1 MMIKIKKL
9 IPIFLIMILLNNCGY
24 TPRYA
29 VNKNINFTIDLIE
42 FTGDREFNNFL
53 KSKLI
58 RYKKNKDS
66 NKKNYKLNLNTEY
79 KKNIKSRDSTGSAE
93 KYELVIIVNAIVQ
106 SELTQPKKLIFEE
119 KFIMNKFD
127 DPFEEKNYEKV
138 IKENF
143 SDIILDRIILYLFKL
158 K

>member
-29 VNKNINFTIDLIE
+29 VNKNVNFTIDLIE
-42 FTGDREFNNFL
+42 ITGDREFNNFL
-53 KSKLI
+53 KSKLT
-58 RYKKNKDS
+58 RYKKNKDN

-106 SELTQPKKLIFEE
+106 SELIEPKKLIFEE
-119 KFIMNKFD
+119 KFIMNKFED
-127 DPFEEKNYEKV
+127 AFEEKNYEKT

-143 SDIILDRIILYLFKL
+143 SDLILDRIIFYLFKL
-158 K
+158 

>member
-29 VNKNINFTIDLIE
+29 VNKNVNFTIDLVE

-53 KSKLI
+53 RSKLT
-58 RYKKNKDS
+58 RYEKNKDN
-66 NKKNYKLNLNTEY
+66 NKKNYKLNLDTKY
-79 KKNIKSRDSTGSAE
+79 KKNIKSRDSTGSTE

-106 SELTQPKKLIFEE
+106 SELIEPKKLIFEE
-119 KFIMNKFD
+119 KFIMNKFED
-127 DPFEEKNYEKV
+127 AFEEKNYEKT

-143 SDIILDRIILYLFKL
+143 SDLILDRIIFYLFKL
-158 K
+158 

>member
-29 VNKNINFTIDLIE
+29 VNKNVNFTIDLIE

-58 RYKKNKDS
+58 RYKKNKD
-66 NKKNYKLNLNTEY
+66 NNRKNYKLNLNTEY

-93 KYELVIIVNAIVQ
+93 KYELVIIVNVIIQ
-106 SELTQPKKLIFEE
+106 SELIEPKKLIFEE
-119 KFIMNKFD
+119 KFIMNKFED
-127 DPFEEKNYEKV
+127 AFEEKNYEKT

-143 SDIILDRIILYLFKL
+143 SDLILDRIIFYLFKL
-158 K
+158 

>member
-29 VNKNINFTIDLIE
+29 VNKNVNFTIDLIE

-58 RYKKNKDS
+58 RYKKNKNS

-106 SELTQPKKLIFEE
+106 SELIEPKKLIFEE
-119 KFIMNKFD
+119 KFIMDKFED
-127 DPFEEKNYEKV
+127 TFEEKNYEKT

-143 SDIILDRIILYLFKL
+143 SDLILDRIIFYLFKL
-158 K
+158 

>member
-29 VNKNINFTIDLIE
+29 VNKNVNFTIDLIE

-58 RYKKNKDS
+58 RYKKNKD
-66 NKKNYKLNLNTEY
+66 NNRKNYKLNLNTEY

-93 KYELVIIVNAIVQ
+93 KYELVIIVNAIIQ
-106 SELTQPKKLIFEE
+106 SELIESKKLIFEE
-119 KFIMNKFD
+119 KFIMNKFED
-127 DPFEEKNYEKV
+127 AFEEKNYEKT

-143 SDIILDRIILYLFKL
+143 SDLILDRIILYLFKL
-158 K
+158 

>member
-53 KSKLI
+53 KSKLT
-58 RYKKNKDS
+58 RYKKNKDN
-66 NKKNYKLNLNTEY
+66 NKKNYKLNLDTEY

-106 SELTQPKKLIFEE
+106 SELIESKKLIFEE
-119 KFIMNKFD
+119 KFIMNKFED
-127 DPFEEKNYEKV
+127 AFEEKNYEKT

-143 SDIILDRIILYLFKL
+143 SDLILDRIILYLFKL
-158 K
+158 

>member
-9 IPIFLIMILLNNCGY
+9 IPIFLIIILLNNCGY

-58 RYKKNKDS
+58 RYKKNKD
-66 NKKNYKLNLNTEY
+66 NNRKNYKLNLNTEY

-93 KYELVIIVNAIVQ
+93 KYELVIIVNAIIQ
-106 SELTQPKKLIFEE
+106 SELIESKKLIFEE
-119 KFIMNKFD
+119 KFIMKKFED
-127 DPFEEKNYEKV
+127 VFEEKNYEKT

-143 SDIILDRIILYLFKL
+143 SDLILDRIIFYLFKL
-158 K
+158 

>member
-29 VNKNINFTIDLIE
+29 VNKNVNFTIDLIE

-58 RYKKNKDS
+58 RYKKNKNS
-66 NKKNYKLNLNTEY
+66 NKKNYKLNLNTKY

-93 KYELVIIVNAIVQ
+93 KYELVIIVNAIIQ
-106 SELTQPKKLIFEE
+106 SELIEPKKLIFEE
-119 KFIMNKFD
+119 KFIMNKFED
-127 DPFEEKNYEKV
+127 VFEEKNYEKT

-143 SDIILDRIILYLFKL
+143 SDLILDRIIFYLFKL
-158 K
+158 

>member
-29 VNKNINFTIDLIE
+29 VNKNVNFTIDLIE
-42 FTGDREFNNFL
+42 ITGDREFNNFL

-106 SELTQPKKLIFEE
+106 SELIEPKKLIFEE
-119 KFIMNKFD
+119 KFNMNKFED
-127 DPFEEKNYEKV
+127 VFEEKNYEKT

-143 SDIILDRIILYLFKL
+143 SDLILDRIIFYLFKL
-158 K
+158 

>member
-9 IPIFLIMILLNNCGY
+9 IPIFLIIILLNNCGY

-58 RYKKNKDS
+58 RYKKNKD
-66 NKKNYKLNLNTEY
+66 NNRKNYKLNLNTEY

-106 SELTQPKKLIFEE
+106 SELIESKKLIFEE
-119 KFIMNKFD
+119 KFIMKKFED
-127 DPFEEKNYEKV
+127 AFEEKNYEKK

-143 SDIILDRIILYLFKL
+143 SDLILDRIIFYLFKL
-158 K
+158 

>member
-1 MMIKIKKL
+1 MIKIKKL

-53 KSKLI
+53 KSKLT
-58 RYKKNKDS
+58 RYKKNKDN
-66 NKKNYKLNLNTEY
+66 NKKNYKLNLDTEY

-106 SELTQPKKLIFEE
+106 SELIEPKKLIFEE
-119 KFIMNKFD
+119 KFIMKKFED
-127 DPFEEKNYEKV
+127 VFEEKNYEKT

-143 SDIILDRIILYLFKL
+143 SDLILDRIIFYLFKL
-158 K
+158 

>member
-29 VNKNINFTIDLIE
+29 VNKNVNFTIDLIE

-58 RYKKNKDS
+58 RYKKNKNS

-93 KYELVIIVNAIVQ
+93 KYELVIIVNAIIQ
-106 SELTQPKKLIFEE
+106 SELIEPKKLIFEE
-119 KFIMNKFD
+119 KFIMNKFED
-127 DPFEEKNYEKV
+127 TFEEENYEKT

-143 SDIILDRIILYLFKL
+143 SDLILDRIIFYLFKL
-158 K
+158 

>member
-1 MMIKIKKL
+1 MIKIKKL

-42 FTGDREFNNFL
+42 ITGDREFNNFL
-53 KSKLI
+53 KSKLT
-58 RYKKNKDS
+58 RYKKNKDD
-66 NKKNYKLNLNTEY
+66 NKKNFKLNLNTEY

-106 SELTQPKKLIFEE
+106 SELIEPKKLIFEE
-119 KFIMNKFD
+119 KFIMKKFED
-127 DPFEEKNYEKV
+127 VFEEKNYEKT

-143 SDIILDRIILYLFKL
+143 SDLILDRIIFYLFKL
-158 K
+158 

>member
-1 MMIKIKKL
+1 MFRIKKL
-9 IPIFLIMILLNNCGY
+9 LPVFLIIIFLNNCGY

-29 VNKNINFTIDLIE
+29 LNQNLNFTIELFE
-42 FTGDREFNNFL
+42 LTGDREFNNFL
-53 KSKLI
+53 KSKLT
-58 RYKKNKDS
+58 RFKKNKDV
-66 NKKNYKLNLNTEY
+66 NKKSYKLNLETEY
-79 KKNIKSRDSTGSAE
+79 KKNIKSRDSTGLAE
-93 KYELVIIVNAIVQ
+93 KYELVIIVTAIVQ
-106 SELTQPKKLIFEE
+106 SELIQPKKLIFEE

-143 SDIILDRIILYLFKL
+143 SDIISERIIFYLFKL

>member
-9 IPIFLIMILLNNCGY
+9 IPIFLIIILLNNCGY

-58 RYKKNKDS
+58 RYKKNKD
-66 NKKNYKLNLNTEY
+66 NNRKNYKLNLNTEY

-93 KYELVIIVNAIVQ
+93 KYELVIIVNAIIQ
-106 SELTQPKKLIFEE
+106 SELIESKKLIFEE
-119 KFIMNKFD
+119 KFIMKKFED
-127 DPFEEKNYEKV
+127 AFEEKNYEKK

-143 SDIILDRIILYLFKL
+143 SDLILDRIIFYLFKL
-158 K
+158 

>member
-29 VNKNINFTIDLIE
+29 VNKNVNFTIDLIE
-42 FTGDREFNNFL
+42 ITGDREFNNFL
-53 KSKLI
+53 KSKLT
-58 RYKKNKDS
+58 RYKKNKDN
-66 NKKNYKLNLNTEY
+66 NKKNYKLNLDTEY

-106 SELTQPKKLIFEE
+106 SELIEPKKLIFEE
-119 KFIMNKFD
+119 KFIMNKFED
-127 DPFEEKNYEKV
+127 VFEEKNYEKT

-143 SDIILDRIILYLFKL
+143 SDLILDRIIFYLFKL
-158 K
+158 

>member
-29 VNKNINFTIDLIE
+29 VNKNINFTIDLIQ

-53 KSKLI
+53 KSKLT
-58 RYKKNKDS
+58 RYKKNKDN
-66 NKKNYKLNLNTEY
+66 NKKNYKLNLDTEY

-106 SELTQPKKLIFEE
+106 SELIEPKKLIFEE
-119 KFIMNKFD
+119 KFIMNKFED
-127 DPFEEKNYEKV
+127 VFEEKNYEKT

-143 SDIILDRIILYLFKL
+143 SDLILDRIIFYLFKL
-158 K
+158 

>member
-9 IPIFLIMILLNNCGY
+9 IPIFLIIILLNNCGY

-106 SELTQPKKLIFEE
+106 SELIEPKKLIFEE
-119 KFIMNKFD
+119 KFIMNKFED
-127 DPFEEKNYEKV
+127 AFEEKNYEKT

-143 SDIILDRIILYLFKL
+143 SDLILDRIIFYLFKL
-158 K
+158 

>member
-1 MMIKIKKL
+1 MIKIKKL

-58 RYKKNKDS
+58 RYKKNKNS

-93 KYELVIIVNAIVQ
+93 KYELVIIVNAIIQ
-106 SELTQPKKLIFEE
+106 SELIEPKKLIFEE
-119 KFIMNKFD
+119 KFIMDKFED
-127 DPFEEKNYEKV
+127 TFEEENYEKT

-143 SDIILDRIILYLFKL
+143 SDLILDRIIFYLFKL
-158 K
+158 

>member
-29 VNKNINFTIDLIE
+29 VNKNVNFTIDLIE
-42 FTGDREFNNFL
+42 ITGDREFNNFL
-53 KSKLI
+53 KSKLT
-58 RYKKNKDS
+58 RYKKNKDN
-66 NKKNYKLNLNTEY
+66 NKKNYKLNLDTEY

-106 SELTQPKKLIFEE
+106 SELIEPKKLIFEE
-119 KFIMNKFD
+119 KFIMNKFED
-127 DPFEEKNYEKV
+127 AFEEKNYEKT

-143 SDIILDRIILYLFKL
+143 SDLILDRIIFYLFKL
-158 K
+158 

>member
-29 VNKNINFTIDLIE
+29 VNKNVNFTIDLIE
-42 FTGDREFNNFL
+42 ITGDREFNNFL
-53 KSKLI
+53 KSKLT
-58 RYKKNKDS
+58 RYKKNKDN
-66 NKKNYKLNLNTEY
+66 NKKNFKLNLSTEY
-79 KKNIKSRDSTGSAE
+79 KKNIKSRDSTGSVE

-106 SELTQPKKLIFEE
+106 SELIEPKKLIFEE
-119 KFIMNKFD
+119 KFIMNKFED
-127 DPFEEKNYEKV
+127 AFEEKNYEKT

-143 SDIILDRIILYLFKL
+143 SDLILDRIILYLFKL
-158 K
+158 

>member
-1 MMIKIKKL
+1 MFRIKKL
-9 IPIFLIMILLNNCGY
+9 LPVFLIIIFLNNCGY

-29 VNKNINFTIDLIE
+29 LNQNLNFTIELFE
-42 FTGDREFNNFL
+42 LTGDREFNNFL
-53 KSKLI
+53 KSKLT
-58 RYKKNKDS
+58 RFKKNKDV
-66 NKKNYKLNLNTEY
+66 NKKSYKLNLETEY
-79 KKNIKSRDSTGSAE
+79 KKNIKLRDSTGLAE

-127 DPFEEKNYEKV
+127 DPFEEKNYERV

>member
-1 MMIKIKKL
+1 MFRLKKL
-9 IPIFLIMILLNNCGY
+9 LPFFLIIIFLNNCGY

-29 VNKNINFTIDLIE
+29 LNQNLNFTIELFE
-42 FTGDREFNNFL
+42 LTGDREFNNFL
-53 KSKLI
+53 KSKLT
-58 RYKKNKDS
+58 RFKKNKDV
-66 NKKNYKLNLNTEY
+66 NKKSYKLNLETEY
-79 KKNIKSRDSTGSAE
+79 KKNIKSRDSTGLAE

-143 SDIILDRIILYLFKL
+143 SDIISERIIFYLFKL

>member
-1 MMIKIKKL
+1 MIKIKKL

-24 TPRYA
+24 TPKYA
-29 VNKNINFTIDLIE
+29 VNKNVNFTIDLIE

-53 KSKLI
+53 KSKLT
-58 RYKKNKDS
+58 RYKKNKDN
-66 NKKNYKLNLNTEY
+66 NKKNYKLNLDTEY

-106 SELTQPKKLIFEE
+106 SELIEPKKLIFEE
-119 KFIMNKFD
+119 KFIMNKFED
-127 DPFEEKNYEKV
+127 AFEEKNYEKT

-143 SDIILDRIILYLFKL
+143 SDLILDRIIFYLFKL
-158 K
+158 

>member
-24 TPRYA
+24 TPKYA
-29 VNKNINFTIDLIE
+29 VNKNVNFTIDLIE

-106 SELTQPKKLIFEE
+106 SELIEPKKLIFEE
-119 KFIMNKFD
+119 KFIMNKFED
-127 DPFEEKNYEKV
+127 AFEEKNYEKT

-143 SDIILDRIILYLFKL
+143 SDLILDRIIFYLFKL
-158 K
+158 

>member
-1 MMIKIKKL
+1 MFRIKKL
-9 IPIFLIMILLNNCGY
+9 LPVFLIIIFLNNCGY

-29 VNKNINFTIDLIE
+29 LNKNLNFTIELFEI
-42 FTGDREFNNFL
+42 TGDREFNNFL
-53 KSKLI
+53 KSKLT
-58 RYKKNKDS
+58 RYKKNKDV
-66 NKKNYKLNLNTEY
+66 NKKSYKLNLETEY
-79 KKNIKSRDSTGSAE
+79 KKNIKSRDSTGLAE
-93 KYELVIIVNAIVQ
+93 KYELVIIVNVIVQ
-106 SELTQPKKLIFEE
+106 SELIQPKKLIFEE

-158 K
+158 

>member
-58 RYKKNKDS
+58 RYKKNKD
-66 NKKNYKLNLNTEY
+66 NNRKNYKLNLNTEY

-93 KYELVIIVNAIVQ
+93 KYELVIIVNAIIQ
-106 SELTQPKKLIFEE
+106 SELIEPKKLIFEE
-119 KFIMNKFD
+119 KFIMNKFED
-127 DPFEEKNYEKV
+127 TFEEENYEKT

-143 SDIILDRIILYLFKL
+143 SDLILDRIIFYLFKL
-158 K
+158 

>member
-9 IPIFLIMILLNNCGY
+9 IPIFLIIILLNNCGY

-53 KSKLI
+53 KSKLT
-58 RYKKNKDS
+58 RYKKNKDN
-66 NKKNYKLNLNTEY
+66 NKKNYKLNLDTEY

-93 KYELVIIVNAIVQ
+93 KYELVIIVNAIIQ
-106 SELTQPKKLIFEE
+106 SELIESKKLIFEE
-119 KFIMNKFD
+119 KFIMKKFED
-127 DPFEEKNYEKV
+127 AFEEKNYEKK

-143 SDIILDRIILYLFKL
+143 SDLILDRIIFYLFKL
-158 K
+158 

>member
-29 VNKNINFTIDLIE
+29 VNKNVNFTIDLIE

-58 RYKKNKDS
+58 RYKKNKDN

-106 SELTQPKKLIFEE
+106 SELIEPKKLIFEE
-119 KFIMNKFD
+119 KFIMNKFED
-127 DPFEEKNYEKV
+127 AFEEKNYEKT

-143 SDIILDRIILYLFKL
+143 SDLILDRIIFYLFKL
-158 K
+158 

>member
-9 IPIFLIMILLNNCGY
+9 IPIFLIIILLNNCGY

-58 RYKKNKDS
+58 RYKKNKD
-66 NKKNYKLNLNTEY
+66 NNRKNYKLNLNTEY

-93 KYELVIIVNAIVQ
+93 KYELVIIVNAIIQ
-106 SELTQPKKLIFEE
+106 SELIEPKKLIFEE
-119 KFIMNKFD
+119 KFIMKKFED
-127 DPFEEKNYEKV
+127 AFEEKNYEKK

-143 SDIILDRIILYLFKL
+143 SDLILDRIIFYLFKL
-158 K
+158 